1 MYVLLHVI
9 YFLKLSYF
17 EITSDYFLN
26 KHDRATYV
34 SQSETKRNVCF
45 FFFFKADN
53 KPTVWRQCDGIRGV
67 LCEHLCWHL
76 PAPGWLEDSVLKFIF

>member
-45 FFFFKADN
+45 FFFFLKQTINLQYGDN
-53 KPTVWRQCDGIRGV
+53 VM
-67 LCEHLCWHL
+67 E
-76 PAPGWLEDSVLKFIF
+76 